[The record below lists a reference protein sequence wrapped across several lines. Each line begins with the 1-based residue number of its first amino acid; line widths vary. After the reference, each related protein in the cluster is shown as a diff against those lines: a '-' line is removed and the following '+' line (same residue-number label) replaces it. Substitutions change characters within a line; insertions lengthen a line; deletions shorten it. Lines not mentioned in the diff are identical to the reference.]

1 MPSLR
6 VDTDALRRNQTTLS
20 EIGRTL
26 ESATADLDDVSGASV
41 AQSDLRGRLEDLG
54 GSWGIGLKKLGGFAG
69 EAALALSGVA
79 DAFENA
85 DTELAR
91 GLTRTPAPASHGQ
104 DEAV

>member
-6 VDTDALRRNQTTLS
+6 VDTDALRRNQTTLA

-41 AQSDLRGRLEDLG
+41 AQSDLRARIEDLG

-69 EAALALSGVA
+69 EAAQALAGVA
-79 DAFENA
+79 DAFEHT

-91 GLTRTPAPASHGQ
+91 GIAKQPGPGSPGSER
-104 DEAV
+104 AV